1 MEKKAIMSA
10 EEAWLLGLVIGDGHV
25 SVYFVEISDRFKEN
39 LIFAKS
45 VIEMLGFDAK
55 ITRDNRENRY
65 RLWVNSRKFVEKLHR
80 LGYASNMSVP
90 KTIIDCEDSKII
102 HAFIRG
108 LYDAEGYVENW
119 RPRGMTRINF
129 SNKSKEIIDFIAK
142 VLRSLGIK
150 PYLRYSSKAYRIQIY
165 RKQDVHK
172 YLQEVGF
179 SYPSKLGKINPHRLP
194 ERKAET

>member
-1 MEKKAIMSA
+1 MEKKTVMSA

-39 LIFAKS
+39 LIIAKS

-65 RLWVNSRKFVEKLHR
+65 RLWVNSRKFVEKLHE
-80 LGYASNMSVP
+80 LGYANNMRVP
-90 KTIIDCEDSKII
+90 KTIINCEDSKII

-119 RPRGMTRINF
+119 RSRGMMRINF

-142 VLRSLGIK
+142 ILRSLGIK

-172 YLQEVGF
+172 FLQEIGF
-179 SYPSKLGKINPHRLP
+179 SYPSKLGR
-194 ERKAET
+194 R